1 MPYIVQNPNVFTAA
15 FSGAL
20 AGMGV
25 SGRVNVDANS
35 ARYAGLVAVA
45 NAFAEEMDTL
55 WGATSVATLEVE
67 TFQEASESLWQ
78 GRAPIP
84 SGITL
89 NPLTWQA
96 ECQAIIAIVEE
107 ALAWYASQGYPNP
120 PIGGEG
126 PPAGTPNGNAYYN
139 SAGVLTSVPEYLVVP
154 LGVFGRPETRDFRQG
169 APGRGAVFKLGA
181 WGIDG
186 DAQNVFGE
194 GYVVYGQ
201 TPTGL
206 GPSATDGGMGFF
218 TPNSFGCYTVIN
230 GVDGNNTFPTGA
242 YGDGGPWD
250 PFGVDGLAIN
260 DNAAQPLLY
269 FKRSTGFLYLGQG
282 GSLHGS
288 GSLVQMSSTVASRPQ
303 YRANQYGANTGVPG
317 ISTFKSRGA
326 TVGSLAGC
334 IAGDV
339 IGGITC
345 VGVAPD
351 NAAIPLAALL
361 QAKVPAAFV
370 PAGQNWLPTD
380 WEFQT
385 VPLAGPIN
393 SRRVV
398 ARASSEGEVQSLRGV
413 RAGGK
418 NATPANFGTTGTLW
432 SSGTG
437 DPNGVVIGSQGD
449 LYSRTDGGA
458 GTTFYVKESGT
469 ATNTGWVGK

>member
-1 MPYIVQNPNVFTAA
+1 
-15 FSGAL
+15 
-20 AGMGV
+20 MGV
-25 SGRVNVDANS
+25 SGRVPTDSNPTDYS
-35 ARYAGLVAVA
+35 GLVSVA
-45 NAFAEEMDTL
+45 NAFAEQFDTL
-55 WGATSVATLEVE
+55 WGATAVATLEVE
-67 TFQEASESLWQ
+67 TTELACEALWQ
-78 GRAPIP
+78 DRAPQP
-84 SGITL
+84 DSVTL
-89 NPLTWQA
+89 NPTTYVE
-96 ECQAIIAIVEE
+96 ECAAIQAIVLE
-107 ALAWYASQGYPNP
+107 ALAFYAAQGYPNP
-120 PIGGEG
+120 PIGGG
-126 PPAGTPNGNAYYN
+126 GGTGVPNGNAYYN
-139 SAGVLTSVPEYLVVP
+139 NTGHPTSVPEYLVVP

-169 APGRGAVFKLGA
+169 APGHGCVFKLGA

-186 DAQNVFGE
+186 DAQNVLGE

-230 GVDGNNTFPTGA
+230 GVHGNNTFPTGA
-242 YGDGGPWD
+242 FGDGGPWD

-288 GSLVQMSSTVASRPQ
+288 GSLVQMSSATASRPQ

-326 TVGSLAGC
+326 TVGSLAGVLP
-334 IAGDV
+334 GDV

-351 NAAIPLAALL
+351 NASIPLGGLI
-361 QAKVPAAFV
+361 QCKVPAAFV
-370 PAGQNWLPTD
+370 PAGQAWVPTD

-437 DPNGVVIGSQGD
+437 DPNGVVLGSPGD

-458 GTTFYVKESGT
+458 GTTLYVKESGS